1 MAHYETYYDHSPVVR
16 SGGSNAAGF
25 PAVTIFENT
34 FDASRRTLVA
44 EDTVDVLQL
53 PAGSRVMHV
62 FVEVVQGEAGV
73 NINVGDGDAADA
85 YFAGQAVATTGL
97 RAEAGGASAGGKFY
111 AEGGTLQIGVPAM
124 GTTMEEGRVRIVA
137 AVAAMG

>member
-1 MAHYETYYDHSPVVR
+1 MAHYETYYDQAPVVR

-62 FVEVVQGEAGV
+62 FVEVVQGEADV
-73 NINVGDGDAADA
+73 NINVGDGDAGDA
-85 YFAGQAVATTGL
+85 YFAGQSIATDGL
-97 RAEAGGASAGGKFY
+97 RAEAGGASASGKFY
-111 AEGGTLQIGVPAM
+111 AEGGTLQIGIPAA
-124 GTTMEEGRVRIVA
+124 GTTMEEGRVRVVV

>member
-1 MAHYETYYDHSPVVR
+1 MAHYETYYDHAPVVR

-25 PAVTIFENT
+25 PAVTTFENT
-34 FDASRRTLVA
+34 FDASRRTLEA

-62 FVEVVQGEAGV
+62 FVEVVQGAADV
-73 NINVGDGDAADA
+73 SINVGDGDAGDA
-85 YFAGQAVATTGL
+85 YFAEQSIATDGL
-97 RAEAGGASAGGKFY
+97 RAEADGASASGKFY
-111 AEGGTLQIGVPAM
+111 AEGGTLQIGIPAD
-124 GTTMEEGRVRIVA
+124 GTTMEEGRVRVVA